1 MHVEEKEQLFLYA
14 PKTNHVCMLLPFVL
28 PKEQFFSIPPANHMI
43 SYHQARTQKA
53 RIVLMNLQ
61 TLLIYLQT

>member
-28 PKEQFFSIPPANHMI
+28 PKEQFFSIPQANHMF
-43 SYHQARTQKA
+43 SCHQARTHKA
-53 RIVLMNLQ
+53 RIVL
-61 TLLIYLQT
+61 I